1 MTKSELREIY
11 LNKRK
16 AISAAEHRELSR
28 QITQAFFEKID
39 LQSVHSV
46 NCFISLKRTG
56 EVETKQIFERLWQDH
71 QRIKTFAPRIN
82 VRSGELESVAIT
94 DQTHLVENKWQ
105 ILEPEGSPTDPA
117 ALDLV
122 IVPLLCFD
130 EHGYRVGYGK
140 GFYDRFLAG
149 CRPDCQKVG
158 LSFFPPIERIDDIDA
173 FDIQLDSCV
182 TPSELFRF

>member
-16 AISAAEHRELSR
+16 AVSAAEHRELSH
-28 QITQAFFEKID
+28 QIAQAFFEKID
-39 LQSVHSV
+39 LQTVRSV
-46 NCFISLKRTG
+46 NCFISLKRTA
-56 EVETKQIFERLWQDH
+56 EVETEQIFERLWQYH
-71 QRIKTFAPRIN
+71 PRIKTFAPRIN
-82 VRSGELESVAIT
+82 MRSGELQSVAIN
-94 DQTHLVENKWQ
+94 DQTNNVENEWQ
-105 ILEPEGSPTDPA
+105 IPEPEGAPTDPA
-117 ALDLV
+117 SLDLV

-158 LSFFPPIERIDDIDA
+158 LSFFLPVEEIDDIKE